1 MAVFVRLYQTM
12 KIVFHEFWQ
21 RWIFYVIKRIKV
33 FQLRMMTFPVS
44 EDSPLNYSLIRY
56 DAICQT
62 KVTSVQDNS

>member
-1 MAVFVRLYQTM
+1 
-12 KIVFHEFWQ
+12 
-21 RWIFYVIKRIKV
+21 
-33 FQLRMMTFPVS
+33 MMTFPVS